1 MTRQMFTVTGQSYQE
16 KLAARHCVAGM
27 EARLEPEV
35 QGPPGA
41 EAIVVKAYF
50 RFRQRWETVGR
61 IADSHRDSLSQAMAG
76 PGTLAVTISR
86 VTPRRDGYSEVMIE
100 LKQNPVAFPAQKLGQ
115 LGAAGAA

>member
-1 MTRQMFTVTGQSYQE
+1 MFTVTGQSYQE

-35 QGPPGA
+35 QGPSGA

-50 RFRQRWETVGR
+50 RFRQRWETIGR

-115 LGAAGAA
+115 LGAAGPA